1 MRSGWLKRTAPSC
14 AAGNVARV
22 RATGRRIDLGRLL
35 AGLLA
40 GLLADL
46 PRRALAVDLLL
57 FVRLVAGMGSSG
69 TTSLAG
75 LDLVNPIGLVRVVQD
90 GQAGRDESR

>member
-1 MRSGWLKRTAPSC
+1 
-14 AAGNVARV
+14 
-22 RATGRRIDLGRLL
+22 
-35 AGLLA
+35 
-40 GLLADL
+40 
-46 PRRALAVDLLL
+46 LLL

-90 GQAGRDESR
+90 GQAGRDKSR